1 MTYADSFYY
10 KSEFFG
16 EIEDDTEI
24 ARLLARASEKIDTI
38 TFNRSRDFDKLSTY
52 EQEQIKKAVCCEA
65 DALHEYGEQ
74 DVNLA
79 SYSIGDVSISNNANV
94 NDTLI
99 SKRAQTYL
107 SNTRLMS
114 RIL

>member
-1 MTYADSFYY
+1 MIYADAFYY
-10 KSEFFG
+10 KSQYFG
-16 EIEDDTEI
+16 EIEDDTEL
-24 ARLLARASEKIDTI
+24 ARLLSRASEKIDTI
-38 TFNRSRDFDKLSTY
+38 TFNRSRNFDKLSAY
-52 EQEQIKKAVCCEA
+52 EQEMIKKATCCEA

-79 SYSIGDVSISNNANV
+79 SYSIGDVSISNNVNV

-99 SKRAQTYL
+99 SKRAMTYL
-107 SNTRLMS
+107 SNTRLLS